1 MYKVFADH
9 PINEFEETERI
20 REASIILISLE
31 DRLYYE
37 RKGYTNYSFSVAKK
51 IFDEHVQ
58 KTDIIKLSYLK
69 YIMRT
74 ALSFLKKII
83 KNILLHD
90 RGYSTIP
97 MQLVR
102 SLELERGYNCAFRR
116 KIYEVIYSR
125 IFFEGLKK
133 YYEVHNYNGRQNIKR
148 YLLYIYFYSVKTFFE
163 ETGFIDFIQALNYL
177 EKNRMN
183 VSDISRFTKEAIFI
197 ACMGLSKNAD
207 DLPEE
212 KIDKYIG
219 KIKGVHLEKSKINYM
234 TSKKNKVARKKISA

>member
-1 MYKVFADH
+1 MVINPAYKILDALYLSLAQYAVLCEVLSIWLAKYFNKYLFEIKWFSLICGVWSLIMMIATVTITLQQRYVVRTFTDMYKVFADH

-102 SLELERGYNCAFRR
+102 SLGLERGYNCAFRR

-125 IFFEGLKK
+125 IFFEGLK
-133 YYEVHNYNGRQNIKR
+133 NI
-148 YLLYIYFYSVKTFFE
+148 
-163 ETGFIDFIQALNYL
+163 
-177 EKNRMN
+177 M
-183 VSDISRFTKEAIFI
+183 
-197 ACMGLSKNAD
+197 
-207 DLPEE
+207 
-212 KIDKYIG
+212 KYITIMED
-219 KIKGVHLEKSKINYM
+219 K
-234 TSKKNKVARKKISA
+234 T